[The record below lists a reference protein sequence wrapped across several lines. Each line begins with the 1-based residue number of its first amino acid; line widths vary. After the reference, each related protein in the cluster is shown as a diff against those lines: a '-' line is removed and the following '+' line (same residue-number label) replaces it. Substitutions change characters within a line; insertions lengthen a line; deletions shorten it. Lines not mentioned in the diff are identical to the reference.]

1 MNRFTVSFLNILN
14 KEMGTSGIPVLNKL
28 LTNVTYFGIL
38 YQIDYV
44 GKRSSSL
51 IVSIGLMCV

>member
-28 LTNVTYFGIL
+28 LTKMLLIL
-38 YQIDYV
+38 EYCI
-44 GKRSSSL
+44 KL
-51 IVSIGLMCV
+51 IMLAKEVQV

>member
-51 IVSIGLMCV
+51 GLMCV